1 MQWFLLLSIA
11 AFLLIILYLI
21 RRRSRLPNEP
31 PLDKGLIPWLGHAL
45 EFGRDCAKFLLKMKT
60 KHGDIF
66 TVQVAGRFVTFL
78 FDPHS
83 IDTVVSES
91 SAKLDF
97 RKYSLA
103 LMDRIFN
110 LQLPDYDHTEE
121 RAMMRMHLQGRDLS
135 SLTQAMF
142 SNLKS
147 LLVADEN
154 GTTNSWKQEGLFN
167 FCCGTM
173 FRSGYLTLY
182 GNAAVPNQ
190 GQTSKIKDKINSSE
204 VYNVYKR
211 LEQVLMKLARSSLSA
226 DEKKEA
232 ALVKEHLWQLMSVE
246 NLSSRSNRSSWIQ
259 TYCNHLQQIGL
270 DKDMQARAMVLQLWA
285 TQGNIGPAAFWLL
298 IFLLKHPEARHAVQ
312 EELKNISFNQTMS
325 SVSQDLLNSTPV
337 LDSVINET
345 LRLTAAPFITRE
357 VLQNMTLRLTD
368 GRSYSLRKGD
378 RLCLFPYL
386 SPQMDPEI
394 YEEHETFKYDRFL
407 HKDGTKKT
415 NFFKCGRQLKHYTLP
430 WGAGTNVCIGQSLAI
445 NSLKMFVFLMLSCFD
460 FELSDSKIPVPAFD
474 TSRYGFG
481 LVQPIND
488 VTFRYKSKTE

>member
-1 MQWFLLLSIA
+1 MQWFVLPSIA
-11 AFLLIILYLI
+11 AILLIVLYLI

-45 EFGRDCAKFLLKMKT
+45 EFGRDFAKFLLKMKT

-83 IDTVVSES
+83 FDTVLSES

-110 LQLPDYDHTEE
+110 LQLPDYDHVEE
-121 RAMMRMHLQGRDLS
+121 RALMKMHLQGKNVS

-142 SNLKS
+142 SNLKC
-147 LLVADEN
+147 LLVTEEN

-167 FCCGTM
+167 FCYGTM
-173 FRSGYLTLY
+173 CRAGYLTLF
-182 GNAAVPNQ
+182 GNVAAQSQ

-204 VYNVYKR
+204 VYNVYRR
-211 LEQVLMKLARSSLSA
+211 LDQLLMKLARSSLSA
-226 DEKKEA
+226 AEKKES
-232 ALVKEHLWQLMSVE
+232 ALVKEHLWQLLSVE
-246 NLSSRSNRSSWIQ
+246 NLSSRVNRSSWIQ
-259 TYCNHLQQIGL
+259 TYCSHLQQIGL

-298 IFLLKHPEARHAVQ
+298 IFLLKHPEARFAVQ
-312 EELKNISFNQTMS
+312 EELNDICFNQSMS
-325 SVSQDLLNSTPV
+325 SISHDLLYSTPV
-337 LDSVINET
+337 LDSVLNET
-345 LRLTAAPFITRE
+345 LRLTAASFITRE

-368 GRSYSLRKGD
+368 GRNYDLRKGD

-394 YEEHETFKYDRFL
+394 YEEHEKFKYDRFL

-415 NFFKCGRQLKHYTLP
+415 NFFKCGKQLKHYTLP
-430 WGAGTNVCIGQSLAI
+430 WGAGTNVCIGQTLAI
-445 NSLKMFVFLMLSCFD
+445 NSLKMFVFLMLRCFD
-460 FELSDSKIPVPAFD
+460 FELSDPKTPVPAFD

-488 VTFRYKSKTE
+488 VTFRYKFKTE